1 MSLIRKIIP
10 VSLYDIPGLEHWL
23 EEQANQ
29 GLFPTSL
36 GSWAVFEE
44 RDVPGVRFRLDPFAN
59 RAGEGLEP
67 TPEKLELYRA
77 AGWEYAFRVG
87 RAYFLFYT
95 TDPQAPELF
104 SDYQS
109 QGLSLDRLVRGLRS
123 YRRRKAVLWSLLGI
137 LFLAALF
144 LGHSYDVQPDHFVR
158 LPLILLYAF
167 DPILLLFLA
176 GMFFYSLPIDRRD
189 RKTLFATYN
198 ALKEGLPPP
207 PLPGPSRRIVR
218 ENITALVLLPVLV
231 PLVLYLQ
238 FGDGRLTTGPVAEFS
253 SPYISL
259 YDLEQVPLG
268 PYETVY
274 RNNSGLNSENVAQ
287 RHFSLLAPA
296 WYEVSQDLEA
306 LQPGRKPNHYS
317 ADPHGGEYTYSPSLD
332 MTYFHT
338 LPILA
343 QPAARAQMDLYRL
356 VNLYWD
362 YEEVDWP
369 GADFV
374 ILATVEDDPWQ
385 MAAVGRGGRVAVY
398 QYAGVEKLADH
409 LDLLTDLVAGPERRA
424 RHTHQT

>member
-1 MSLIRKIIP
+1 MSMIRKIIP

-207 PLPGPSRRIVR
+207 PSPGPSRRIVR
-218 ENITALVLLPVLV
+218 ENIAALVLSPILV
-231 PLVLYLQ
+231 AVVLYNQ
-238 FGDGRLTTGPVAEFS
+238 FGDSRLTLRPVEEFTA
-253 SPYISL
+253 PYISL

-268 PYETVY
+268 PYETIY
-274 RNNSGLNSENVAQ
+274 RNNSGLNSENVA
-287 RHFSLLAPA
+287 RRSCSLLAPV
-296 WYEVSQDLEA
+296 WYEVSQDLDA
-306 LQPGRKPNHYS
+306 LQPGRKPNYYS

-343 QPAARAQMDLYRL
+343 RPVARAQLDSYRL

-409 LDLLTDLVAGPERRA
+409 LELLADLVAGPERRA
-424 RHTHQT
+424 LHVHQT

>member
-109 QGLSLDRLVRGLRS
+109 QGLSLYRLVRGLRS

-207 PLPGPSRRIVR
+207 PSPGPSRRIVR
-218 ENITALVLLPVLV
+218 ENIAALVLSPILV
-231 PLVLYLQ
+231 AVVLYNQ
-238 FGDGRLTTGPVAEFS
+238 FGDSRLTLRPVEEFTA
-253 SPYISL
+253 PYISL

-268 PYETVY
+268 PYETIY
-274 RNNSGLNSENVAQ
+274 RNNSGLNSENVA
-287 RHFSLLAPA
+287 RRSCSLLAPV
-296 WYEVSQDLEA
+296 WYEVSQDLDA
-306 LQPGRKPNHYS
+306 LQPGRKPS
-317 ADPHGGEYTYSPSLD
+317 TFSPDPHGGEYTYSPSLD

-369 GADFV
+369 GTDFV

-385 MAAVGRGGRVAVY
+385 MAAVGRGSRVAVFC
-398 QYAGVEKLADH
+398 YAGVEKLSDH
-409 LDLLTDLVAGPERRA
+409 LDLLAEMV
-424 RHTHQT
+424 Q

>member
-1 MSLIRKIIP
+1 MSVIRKIIP
-10 VSLYDIPGLEHWL
+10 VSLYDIPGLERWL
-23 EEQANQ
+23 EEQASQ
-29 GLFPTSL
+29 GLFPSSL

-109 QGLSLDRLVRGLRS
+109 QGLSLDRLVHGLRS
-123 YRRRKAVLWSLLGI
+123 YRRRKAVLWVLLGV

-158 LPLILLYAF
+158 LPLILLYSF

-207 PLPGPSRRIVR
+207 PSPGPSRRIVR
-218 ENITALVLLPVLV
+218 KNIAALVLSPILV
-231 PLVLYLQ
+231 AIVLYNQ
-238 FGDGRLTTGPVAEFS
+238 FGDSRLTLRPVEEFTA
-253 SPYISL
+253 PYISL

-268 PYETVY
+268 PYETIY
-274 RNNSGLNSENVAQ
+274 RNNSGLNSENVA
-287 RHFSLLAPA
+287 RRSFSLLAPV
-296 WYEVSQDLEA
+296 WYEVSQDLDA
-306 LQPGRKPNHYS
+306 LQPGRKPS
-317 ADPHGGEYTYSPSLD
+317 TFSPDPHGGEYTYSPHLD

-343 QPAARAQMDLYRL
+343 RPVARAQLDSYRL
-356 VNLYWD
+356 VNLYWS

-369 GADFV
+369 SADFV
-374 ILATVEDDPWQ
+374 ILATAEGKPWQ

-409 LDLLTDLVAGPERRA
+409 LELLADLVAGPEQRA
-424 RHTHQT
+424 LHVHQT